1 MPHFS
6 QRFRQALIE
15 RDKQGLYR
23 SRTCL
28 SRQQQAHQQQ
38 SSQVSVDQQSLINFS
53 SNDYLGLAQSPELIN
68 AWQQGLSLYG
78 AGSGASPL
86 VTGFHSPH
94 AKLEAQLSEWLGY
107 DRALLFSSGFSA
119 NQALLFTLLHKQDVV
134 FQDKLNHAS
143 LMEAG
148 MLSPALMKRFAHND
162 VEALNTL
169 LKKNKVG
176 SEQANM
182 VITEGVFSMDGDC
195 SPLSKLRQTCDTHHA
210 WLVVDDAHGC
220 GVLGE
225 EGKGSC
231 AAANIKAD
239 ILVIT
244 FGKAFGL
251 QGAAILCDN
260 DTAEYLIQFAR
271 HFIYSTAMPPA
282 QAHALSKA
290 CELIQQQAW
299 RREKLHDLSELL
311 SDKLDPAIPLQQT
324 STPIK
329 PIVIGE
335 SERTVAISEQLKQ
348 RGLWVGA
355 IRPPTVPKNTARLR
369 VTLTANHKEQDIRLL
384 AASLNEVINEQYNG

>member
-28 SRQQQAHQQQ
+28 SRQLQAA
-38 SSQVSVDQQSLINFS
+38 QVSVDQQSLINFS

-119 NQALLFTLLHKQDVV
+119 NQALLFTLLQKQDVV

-148 MLSPALMKRFAHND
+148 MLSPASMKRFAHND

-169 LKKNKVG
+169 LKKNTVG

-210 WLVVDDAHGC
+210 LLVVDDAHGC

-231 AAANIKAD
+231 AAAGIKAD

-251 QGAAILCDN
+251 QGAAILCNN